1 MKKAFGFQEFDP
13 ASYSAGPDWRRMAFR
28 YGIMASVVVVPLLIC
43 LMQFLYICYPLIT
56 YMMAGVAALYV
67 PALALVRKPSVTI
80 TKDFRVLVRNP
91 KTVDTGLLLKAAC
104 SALAYFILL
113 IVAVLAVGK

>member
-1 MKKAFGFQEFDP
+1 
-13 ASYSAGPDWRRMAFR
+13 
-28 YGIMASVVVVPLLIC
+28 MASVVVVPLLIC

-104 SALAYFILL
+104 SAPCLFHSAHCRRISGGEIRRMFQEILASPQ
-113 IVAVLAVGK
+113 